1 MPSLQGRVAI
11 VTGAS
16 RGIGRECALALA
28 RRGCHIVI
36 AAKSTEPQPTLPGSI
51 YTVAAEVEAL
61 GVQALPCV
69 VDLRDEASSQ
79 ACVDATVAKFGRV
92 DVLINNAS
100 ALWWQDIVDTPLKK
114 YDLITSINARGSF
127 AITQACM
134 PHMLASGFG
143 RVITMS
149 PPIVTDM
156 RAYAGKTAYYMSKFG
171 MTMVAL
177 GAAAEGEGKGVT
189 GNSLWPATVI
199 ESLASLNFKM
209 GAPSTWRKA
218 AIIADCVVGICE
230 EGDEFSGNMLI
241 DDVYLR
247 SRGATDADLAKYR
260 VDPNVEPPRLLAMEN
275 ASGEWEVSKDFKRG
289 DVRKVDADIVR
300 GKL

>member
-1 MPSLQGRVAI
+1 MTPSLKGRVAI

-61 GVQALPCV
+61 GVQALPFV
-69 VDLRDEASSQ
+69 VDLRDEGSSQ
-79 ACVDATVAKFGRV
+79 ACVEATVRRFGRV
-92 DVLINNAS
+92 DVLVNNAS

-134 PHMLASGFG
+134 PHMVAAGFG

-156 RAYAGKTAYYMSKFG
+156 RAYAGK
-171 MTMVAL
+171 V
-177 GAAAEGEGKGVT
+177 
-189 GNSLWPATVI
+189 
-199 ESLASLNFKM
+199 
-209 GAPSTWRKA
+209 
-218 AIIADCVVGICE
+218 
-230 EGDEFSGNMLI
+230 
-241 DDVYLR
+241 
-247 SRGATDADLAKYR
+247 
-260 VDPNVEPPRLLAMEN
+260 
-275 ASGEWEVSKDFKRG
+275 
-289 DVRKVDADIVR
+289 
-300 GKL
+300 

>member
-134 PHMLASGFG
+134 PHMIASGFG
-143 RVITMS
+143 RVVTMS
-149 PPIVTDM
+149 NPI
-156 RAYAGKTAYYMSKFG
+156 
-171 MTMVAL
+171 
-177 GAAAEGEGKGVT
+177 
-189 GNSLWPATVI
+189 
-199 ESLASLNFKM
+199 
-209 GAPSTWRKA
+209 PSP
-218 AIIADCVVGICE
+218 
-230 EGDEFSGNMLI
+230 
-241 DDVYLR
+241 
-247 SRGATDADLAKYR
+247 
-260 VDPNVEPPRLLAMEN
+260 DPNAKPNP
-275 ASGEWEVSKDFKRG
+275 KP
-289 DVRKVDADIVR
+289 
-300 GKL
+300 

>member
-100 ALWWQDIVDTPLKK
+100 ALWWQDIVDTYATQGSNPGPA
-114 YDLITSINARGSF
+114 DLR
-127 AITQACM
+127 QACYT
-134 PHMLASGFG
+134 HICAS
-143 RVITMS
+143 
-149 PPIVTDM
+149 PW
-156 RAYAGKTAYYMSKFG
+156 
-171 MTMVAL
+171 
-177 GAAAEGEGKGVT
+177 T
-189 GNSLWPATVI
+189 G
-199 ESLASLNFKM
+199 
-209 GAPSTWRKA
+209 
-218 AIIADCVVGICE
+218 
-230 EGDEFSGNMLI
+230 
-241 DDVYLR
+241 R
-247 SRGATDADLAKYR
+247 SRSTT
-260 VDPNVEPPRLLAMEN
+260 
-275 ASGEWEVSKDFKRG
+275 
-289 DVRKVDADIVR
+289 
-300 GKL
+300 